1 MPVEGRQVRRG
12 GTAGLTR
19 DRVVEVALEL
29 LEADGPDALTMRGLA
44 AKLGVA
50 PTAIYWHV
58 GDKQALLD
66 AVVDHITADVGQV
79 EVEGQAPV
87 ERIASTARLLRRNL
101 LERPYLVAVVHEQG
115 RTAAIFRPARALLAR
130 ELQACGLDRRRATLA
145 TEAVLHHVIGSVL
158 IEQQVARAPAQR
170 ETPEDPVDPAELF
183 EFTLGRLIPALVTG
197 PDPAELSAQ

>member
-1 MPVEGRQVRRG
+1 MPVEGRQARRG
-12 GTAGLTR
+12 GTVGLTR
-19 DRVVEVALEL
+19 ERIVEVALGL

-79 EVEGQAPV
+79 EAEGQAPV
-87 ERIASTARLLRRNL
+87 ERIVSTARSLRRNL
-101 LERPYLVAVVHEQG
+101 LERPYLIAVVHEQG
-115 RTAAIFRPARALLAR
+115 RTAAIFRPARAVLAR
-130 ELQACGLDRRRATLA
+130 ELQACGLDDRRATLA

-158 IEQQVARAPAQR
+158 VEQQVARAPAQR
-170 ETPEDPVDPAELF
+170 ETPGRPVDAAELF
-183 EFTLGRLIPALVTG
+183 EFTLGILVPALVARDAG
-197 PDPAELSAQ
+197 

>member
-1 MPVEGRQVRRG
+1 MPVERRQARRG

-19 DRVVEVALEL
+19 DGVVEVALEL

-66 AVVDHITADVGQV
+66 AVVDHITADVGQI
-79 EVEGQAPV
+79 EVEGRAPV
-87 ERIASTARLLRRNL
+87 ERIISTARSLRRNL
-101 LERPYLVAVVHEQG
+101 LERPYLVGVVHEQG
-115 RTAAIFRPARALLAR
+115 RTAAIFRPARVVLAR
-130 ELQACGLDRRRATLA
+130 ELQACGLDERRSPLA

-170 ETPEDPVDPAELF
+170 EAPEHPVDAAGLF
-183 EFTLGRLIPALVTG
+183 EFTLSILVPPLVTG
-197 PDPAELSAQ
+197 P